1 MPPGKPE
8 QRSGVLEIAH
18 HEWRELRM
26 QVGRNAYFEMCSF
39 AVVITLQDL
48 PDFVQTRHHRGRL
61 VGHCQFQKLAFWS
74 QGGAQ
79 FSQQFATFTM
89 LEFITE
95 KNVAVRTIAISR
107 I

>member
-1 MPPGKPE
+1 MPPGKAE

-39 AVVITLQDL
+39 AVVFTLEDL

-79 FSQQFATFTM
+79 FSQQFVKTGASLRGNKHGVWILL
-89 LEFITE
+89 LEF
-95 KNVAVRTIAISR
+95 SD
-107 I
+107 